1 MELGLKGKTAI
12 VTGGSSNIGRAIV
25 LGLAKEGANVV
36 ITYRDEKQARKTAE
50 DANAL
55 GGGRALPVQ
64 TQVVDRASVES
75 MVKQTLDAF
84 GRIDILVN
92 NVGASTDGPRVV
104 EKPYDQIE
112 HEVNVNYWS
121 VIHCCKAVAP
131 AMIERKWGRIV
142 NLGSGVALV
151 GRAGDSIYAASK
163 AAVIGFTKSLSRE
176 LGQYNI
182 TVNCVVPGWTMPE
195 DPGDV
200 GQGSF
205 WHGKS
210 KEVFS
215 PEYIEKQVR
224 VQPIRR
230 VGTPRDVSD
239 MVAFLA
245 SDRASYVTG
254 QTVCVDGG
262 AVIT

>member
-25 LGLAKEGANVV
+25 LALVKEGANVV
-36 ITYRDEKQARKTAE
+36 ITYRDEIQAQKTAKE
-50 DANAL
+50 ANAL
-55 GGGRALPVQ
+55 GGGRALPMK
-64 TQVVDRASVES
+64 TQVVDRGSVEN
-75 MVKQTLDAF
+75 MVRETLEAF

-92 NVGASTDGPRVV
+92 NVGSSTDGPHIV

-112 HEVNVNYWS
+112 HEVEVNYWS
-121 VIHCCKAVAP
+121 VIHCSKAVAGH
-131 AMIERKWGRIV
+131 MIERKWGRIV

-151 GRAGDSIYAASK
+151 GRAGDTIYAASK

-176 LGQYNI
+176 LGRYNI

-195 DPGDV
+195 NPGDV
-200 GQGSF
+200 GAGSF

-210 KEVFS
+210 KEVYS
-215 PEYIEKQVR
+215 PEYIEKQVKAL
-224 VQPIRR
+224 PIRR
-230 VGTPRDVSD
+230 VGIPRDVAN
-239 MVAFLA
+239 MVVFLA
-245 SDRASYVTG
+245 SDCASYVTG
-254 QTVCVDGG
+254 QTICVNGG